1 MKGVL
6 SRPNLA
12 CAAHILDGIREITAF
27 ATPGSFPNNRV
38 RSWGAIKV
46 PDVKLFLIAKLIT
59 SIFVAKKKMDLMR

>member
-27 ATPGSFPNNRV
+27 RV
-38 RSWGAIKV
+38 LKSIVKAISWLRKHSHKIVDSKI
-46 PDVKLFLIAKLIT
+46 DSKNL
-59 SIFVAKKKMDLMR
+59 S